1 MTIALGVGDLRPPR
15 TGRSSSP
22 GWDRAPAIVSAVE
35 AARRPL
41 RLALV
46 CARYLPFLGGIEQ
59 HVHAI
64 AGRLAARGVDVTI
77 LTTDP
82 GGRLPRREQVDGVEV
97 RRVRAWPAERD
108 YYLAPG
114 IHREIVSGD
123 YDVVHVQG
131 YQTFVAPIALI
142 AARRARV
149 PTVLSFHG
157 GGHSSRLRQAIRP
170 LQLATLRPL
179 LARVDRL
186 VALAPFELAH
196 YARRLRLPVDRFVVI
211 PNGSDLPADAAV
223 SVAREPALLASLGR
237 LERYKGHHRV
247 LETFPHVL
255 EHVPEARLW
264 IGGAGPEEE
273 SLRRQADDLGVAE
286 RVDIHAIPPDDRPG
300 MARQLARVD
309 TVISLSEFE
318 TQPIAALEALA
329 LGCKL
334 VVAAAP
340 GLSALAEAGL
350 ATAVPTGAPPEVV
363 AAAILD
369 ALARPP
375 VGDLPHL
382 PSWDDCADALLSVYE
397 QVAAA

>member
-1 MTIALGVGDLRPPR
+1 MEG
-15 TGRSSSP
+15 
-22 GWDRAPAIVSAVE
+22 
-35 AARRPL
+35 ARRPL

-46 CARYLPFLGGIEQ
+46 CARYLPFVGGIEL

-64 AGRLAARGVDVTI
+64 AGRLAARGIDVTI

-82 GGRLPRREQVDGVEV
+82 GGRLPRSEQVEDVDV
-97 RRVRAWPAERD
+97 RRVRAWPADRD

-114 IHREIVSGD
+114 IHREIVSGG

-131 YQTFVAPIALI
+131 YQTFVAPIALL

-186 VALAPFELAH
+186 IALAPFELKE
-196 YARRLRLPVDRFVVI
+196 YARRLRLPHDRFVVI
-211 PNGSDLPADAAV
+211 PNGSDLPTDAAAGV
-223 SVAREPALLASLGR
+223 SREPALLASLGR
-237 LERYKGHHRV
+237 LQRYKGHHRV
-247 LETFPHVL
+247 LQAFPLVL
-255 EHVPEARLW
+255 EHEPGARLW

-273 SLRRQADDLGVAE
+273 SLHRQAHELGVAE
-286 RVDIHAIPPDDRPG
+286 RVDIHAIPPEDRAG
-300 MARQLARVD
+300 MARELARVD

-340 GLSALAEAGL
+340 GLSALADAGL
-350 ATAVPTGAPPEVV
+350 ATAVPGDAPPDVV

-369 ALARPP
+369 ALAQPA
-375 VGDLPHL
+375 VTTLPEL
-382 PSWDDCADALLSVYE
+382 PSWDDCADALLSLYE
-397 QVAAA
+397 QVAGGSKV